1 MRKTECVRERTSYSC
16 QPLMAP
22 GGHSFDK
29 EPQRK
34 GEEDNHWNAGNRIA
48 SHEGTKELDVF
59 SRQTLKLDHD
69 GQRIGIANDDQRQD
83 KFIPFQ
89 MKCITPTVP
98 RIGRREGSTTVNIC

>member
-1 MRKTECVRERTSYSC
+1 
-16 QPLMAP
+16 MAP